1 MYMETTIRLSR
12 DVKAQLDKMKLF
24 ERESYNDVIGVLIED
39 HLEVNE
45 KTKKELAEAR
55 KRVKKGMVYSHEEVG
70 KMLGI

>member
-45 KTKKELAEAR
+45 KTKRELEQAR
-55 KRVKKGMVYSHEEVG
+55 KEKSFSHEEVG
-70 KMLGI
+70 KRLGL

>member
-1 MYMETTIRLSR
+1 
-12 DVKAQLDKMKLF
+12 MKLF